1 MYEWSDTDLMFRD
14 ALRGFIDKEVKP
26 HVDKLESGELP
37 PFEIIRKMY
46 ATFGMDEMAREALEK
61 AFAKEE
67 AKERGETVP
76 VSGEKGGGF
85 SGAGSMGVILNSELA
100 GVSLGLVASMG
111 VSLGLTVGTL
121 RSRGSLAQKKRWLP
135 ELVTM
140 EKVGAWAITEPDSGS
155 DAFGGMKSYVRRDG
169 EDYILNGQ
177 KTFITNGPYADVTI
191 VYAKLDEGDASVDRR
206 DRKVLGFVLDKG
218 MEGFTQSAPFKK
230 MGMNSSPTGELFF
243 DNVRITKDRLLGET
257 ENPAKGDGKESAKES
272 FAAERIGIAS
282 LALGII
288 NECQRLC
295 IDYAKNRKL
304 WGKEIAQFQLIQLK
318 LAEMEVARLNVQ
330 NMVFNAIERTA
341 AGNKVTLAEASAMK
355 LYSSRA
361 ATEVAM
367 EAVQLFG
374 GNGYM
379 AEYKVEQLARDAKSL
394 MIYAGSNEI
403 QVTHIAKGLL
413 AK

>member
-14 ALRGFIDKEVKP
+14 AIRGFIDKEIRP
-26 HVDKLESGELP
+26 HVDKLETGELP
-37 PFEIIRKMY
+37 PFDIIRKLF
-46 ATFGMDEMAREALEK
+46 ATFGLDEMAREALTKSLDRERSGD
-61 AFAKEE
+61 AASGAKEE
-67 AKERGETVP
+67 K
-76 VSGEKGGGF
+76 SGGLG
-85 SGAGSMGVILNSELA
+85 GAGSMGVIMNAELA
-100 GVSLGLVASMG
+100 GVSLGLVASLG
-111 VSLGLTVGTL
+111 VSLGLTAGTI
-121 RSRGSLAQKKRWLP
+121 RSRGTLAQKERWLP
-135 ELVTM
+135 GLVTF

-169 EDYILNGQ
+169 DDYILNGQ
-177 KTFITNGPYADVTI
+177 KTFITNGPYADVI
-191 VYAKLDEGDASVDRR
+191 VVYAKLDEGDSSVDRR
-206 DRKVLGFVLDKG
+206 DRKVLAFVLDAG
-218 MEGFTQSAPFKK
+218 MDGLTQGAPFKK

-243 DNVRITKDRLLGET
+243 DNVRVTRDRLLGET
-257 ENPAKGDGKESAKES
+257 EDGGKSDGKSSAKEN

-282 LALGII
+282 LSLGII
-288 NECQRLC
+288 NECHRLC
-295 IDYAKNRKL
+295 IDYAKSRKL

-318 LAEMEVARLNVQ
+318 LAEMEIARINVQ

-341 AGNKVTLAEASAMK
+341 AGDRVSLAEASAMK

-379 AEYKVEQLARDAKSL
+379 AEYRVEQLARDAKSL

-413 AK
+413 AM